1 MRKKNASISKKLK
14 DWEAKSA
21 YLNKHY
27 PGVAP
32 YYFYESLGLDDLP
45 DYFELCAVHANA
57 QKGQRVQ
64 KYQDVMD
71 MLIASGGRR
80 DAYVYPAVYY
90 GNYAKEKLMHLLPC
104 IYIDLDYVKAADLRL
119 LCQQDFYGFRPTYL
133 VNSGNGVHLVY
144 LLSEAVNTY
153 DWAKEILK
161 KLHNALLQV
170 FANRKFKADTGTG
183 ISHSYRIVGS
193 QTKLGKSCTAY
204 QVGKKVSIEALA
216 ASLGIVWQRP
226 QYMKRNY
233 EKRPSD
239 AVPHGHSG
247 FYSYLVDLIPC
258 RSKEG
263 HRYNSIFALACAGY
277 KCRIPFEQLSKDAMA
292 IARKLG
298 LPLKEAKHALE
309 VCDPEKARTVRA
321 ATLESWL
328 GWSFDRKTK
337 RNGRT
342 QAEHLALV
350 AESKT
355 SASRKEVWDHLRKH
369 GFTSIKAIAE
379 KLHKTR
385 KTVAKYYHQWLNAL
399 KEGTLDL
406 IDPPAKT
413 AVTVIK
419 EATQTATSFIRQA
432 GESFIAYIPALGI
445 ELCSEGTE
453 GIKKGKGRE
462 AKKTG
467 RLERVFLYVTYSI

>member
-1 MRKKNASISKKLK
+1 MKKKNASISKKLK

-21 YLNKHY
+21 YLNKNY
-27 PGVAP
+27 SAIAP
-32 YYFYESLGLDDLP
+32 YDFYESLGLDDLP
-45 DYFELCAVHANA
+45 ECFKICAVHANA
-57 QKGQRVQ
+57 QKGQRMQ
-64 KYQDVMD
+64 KYLDIMD
-71 MLIASGGRR
+71 MLVASGGRR

-90 GNYAKEKLMHLLPC
+90 KNYAKENLMHLLPC

-153 DWAKEILK
+153 DWTKEILK
-161 KLHNALLQV
+161 NLHSALLQV
-170 FANRKFKADTGTG
+170 FASRKFKADTGTG

-204 QVGKKVSIEALA
+204 QVGGKVSIEALA
-216 ASLGIVWQRP
+216 DSLGIVWQRP
-226 QYMKRNY
+226 QYMERDY

-239 AVPHGHSG
+239 AAPHGHSG
-247 FYSYLVDLIPC
+247 FYTYLTNLIPL

-263 HRYNSIFALACAGY
+263 HRYNSIFALACVGC
-277 KCRIPFEQLSKDAMA
+277 KCNIPFEQLSKDAMA

-309 VCDPEKARTVRA
+309 VCDPEKAKTVRA
-321 ATLESWL
+321 ATLEAWL

-342 QAEHLALV
+342 QAEHLALI

-379 KLHKTR
+379 TLHKTR
-385 KTVAKYYHQWLNAL
+385 KTVAKYYHQWLDAL
-399 KEGTLDL
+399 KEGTVDL
-406 IDPPAKT
+406 IDPPVKAT
-413 AVTVIK
+413 VTVIK
-419 EATQTATSFIRQA
+419 EAAQTATLFIHQA
-432 GESFIAYIPALGI
+432 GEPFIAYIPALGI

-453 GIKKGKGRE
+453 RKEKRE
-462 AKKTG
+462 KS
-467 RLERVFLYVTYSI
+467 ERRVSRGEPYLST